1 MIVKRGSVVSHAMAQ
16 EWGIGKVVEV
26 NDIRATIRFNDGM
39 VRKITSSHYTSL
51 QPADPASYL
60 PPVEKVAVAKVRA
73 PRAPRAASAK
83 SKKAKELAEAAA
95 V

>member
-1 MIVKRGSVVSHAMAQ
+1 MIVKRGSVVSHTVAQ

-26 NDIRATIRFNDGM
+26 NDIRATIQFSDGM
-39 VRKITSSHYTSL
+39 IRKITSSHFPSL

-60 PPVEKVAVAKVRA
+60 PPAEKVPVAKVRA
-73 PRAPRAASAK
+73 ARAVSAK
-83 SKKAKELAEAAA
+83 PKKAKKLVEAA

>member
-1 MIVKRGSVVSHAMAQ
+1 MKMIVKRGSVVSHAMAQ

-39 VRKITSSHYTSL
+39 VRKITSSHFPSL

-60 PPVEKVAVAKVRA
+60 PPVEKVPVVKVRT
-73 PRAPRAASAK
+73 PRAVSAK
-83 SKKAKELAEAAA
+83 TKKAKALAEAAA
-95 V
+95 AV

>member
-1 MIVKRGSVVSHAMAQ
+1 MIVKRGSVVSHTVAQ

-26 NDIRATIRFNDGM
+26 NDIRATIQFSDGM
-39 VRKITSSHYTSL
+39 IRKITSSHFTSL

-60 PPVEKVAVAKVRA
+60 PPVEKVPAAKTRA
-73 PRAPRAASAK
+73 PRAVSTKP
-83 SKKAKELAEAAA
+83 KKAKKLVEAA